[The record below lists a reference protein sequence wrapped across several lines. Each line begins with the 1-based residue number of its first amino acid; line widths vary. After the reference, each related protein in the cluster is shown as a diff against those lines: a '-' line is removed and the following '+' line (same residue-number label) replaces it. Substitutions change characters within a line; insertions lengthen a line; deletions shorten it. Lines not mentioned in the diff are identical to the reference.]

1 MINEKSH
8 ENISYKYLITP
19 KPLRIRFNKEDGF
32 TRIYDRARYLVLL
45 GPEKA
50 DAINNRIRY
59 LISLKSGITYIFS
72 HYSTKI
78 DSYDSFPL
86 E

>member
-50 DAINNRIRY
+50 V
-59 LISLKSGITYIFS
+59 
-72 HYSTKI
+72 
-78 DSYDSFPL
+78 PL
-86 E
+86 TTELDILQV